1 MRERERSIVRLNL
14 NELKVNLSIESVR
27 ERAQDSKAE

>member
-1 MRERERSIVRLNL
+1 MWDRERTIVRLNL

-27 ERAQDSKAE
+27 ERAQDSWAE